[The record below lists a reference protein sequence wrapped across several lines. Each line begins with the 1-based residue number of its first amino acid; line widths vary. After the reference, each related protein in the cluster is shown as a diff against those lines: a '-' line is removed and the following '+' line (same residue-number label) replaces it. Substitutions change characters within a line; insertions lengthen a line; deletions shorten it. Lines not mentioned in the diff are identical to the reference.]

1 MYAYSREATLVSAG
15 VLVSLFTASFLRFH
29 YELTTH
35 GEYYRVF
42 ADRYYFRSLF
52 VFSFVIGVWAL
63 LALLF
68 FEHVRVSVL
77 LLSFGVVEAADFGLK
92 RLIAAFARRMYSRRS
107 NTRNILVAGLNRRSF
122 EFMDFIS
129 QNRPLGFKVLGVVDN
144 LPEEKPEF
152 FDAVN
157 YLGSLDMV
165 EELFRRRTI
174 DAVAI
179 FLPLRSFYDQ
189 SLRVLRLAEKYGVS
203 VDFMNLPFDP
213 GSGKFRSTQIGDR
226 SNFLYYTAP
235 PESFALLV
243 KRAMDIMGALAFF
256 FICWP
261 LFLGIAVYIRLTDGS
276 PVFFEQRRV
285 GYNKRVF
292 PMLKFRTMVPDAEE
306 KLEELADLNEM
317 DGAGFKIANDPRL
330 IKGGA
335 FLRRYSLDELPQFWN
350 VLRGTMSLVGP
361 RPLSIRDYNL
371 LPEDWQFRRFS
382 MKPGLTC
389 VWQVSGRNSLL
400 FDDWMKMDLDY
411 IDRWTIW
418 LDIRILLKT
427 FVEVFRGGGK

>member
-1 MYAYSREATLVSAG
+1 
-15 VLVSLFTASFLRFH
+15 
-29 YELTTH
+29 
-35 GEYYRVF
+35 
-42 ADRYYFRSLF
+42 
-52 VFSFVIGVWAL
+52 
-63 LALLF
+63 
-68 FEHVRVSVL
+68 
-77 LLSFGVVEAADFGLK
+77 
-92 RLIAAFARRMYSRRS
+92 
-107 NTRNILVAGLNRRSF
+107 
-122 EFMDFIS
+122 
-129 QNRPLGFKVLGVVDN
+129 
-144 LPEEKPEF
+144 
-152 FDAVN
+152 
-157 YLGSLDMV
+157 
-165 EELFRRRTI
+165 
-174 DAVAI
+174 
-179 FLPLRSFYDQ
+179 
-189 SLRVLRLAEKYGVS
+189 
-203 VDFMNLPFDP
+203 
-213 GSGKFRSTQIGDR
+213 
-226 SNFLYYTAP
+226 
-235 PESFALLV
+235 
-243 KRAMDIMGALAFF
+243 
-256 FICWP
+256 
-261 LFLGIAVYIRLTDGS
+261 
-276 PVFFEQRRV
+276 
-285 GYNKRVF
+285 
-292 PMLKFRTMVPDAEE
+292 MVPDAEE